1 VHEPEAGLTLCSSR
15 SGPDAVEDEMTP
27 EQPDS
32 RPIEARGPAPDAA
45 ALRAAYLELLKLA
58 LCDFVNARTES
69 VMLTIDHTGIFSK
82 VSTDEEL
89 GHRASGMHWSLHG
102 LTMVGLKRLDDL
114 QRCVETL
121 VREEIEGD
129 LIEAGVWRGGAS
141 MLMRATLDTLGDDR
155 KVWLADSF
163 EGFPEPDE
171 ETFPADGA
179 RDLSR
184 FDFLS
189 ASVDEVR
196 GNFARL
202 GLDHGI
208 RFVPGF
214 FDETMPSLR
223 RGKWSLIRLD
233 SDTYESTLLALDS
246 LYPSLSRGGYLIV
259 DDYHLL
265 PECKKAVDDYR
276 RDNEIREPLD
286 SVDWNSVRWR
296 RESEPVRQRG
306 GRLRL
311 RWPRR
316 AGSRRS
322 GRLKPRLPVPTKREM
337 ALEEEIESLR
347 GELQRARSDLA
358 KVKS

>member
-1 VHEPEAGLTLCSSR
+1 
-15 SGPDAVEDEMTP
+15 MTP
-27 EQPDS
+27 DQPDT
-32 RPIEARGPAPDAA
+32 RPIEARGPTPDAA
-45 ALRAAYLELLKLA
+45 KLRTAYLDLLKLA

-82 VSTDEEL
+82 ESTEEEL
-89 GHRASGMHWSLHG
+89 VHRSSGMHWSLHG

-114 QRCVETL
+114 ERCVESV
-121 VREEIEGD
+121 VRDEVEGD
-129 LIEAGVWRGGAS
+129 LIEAGVWRGGAA
-141 MLMRATLDTLGDDR
+141 MLMRATLDTLDDR
-155 KVWLADSF
+155 RTVWLADSF

-171 ETFPADGA
+171 TTFPADGA

-196 GNFARL
+196 SNFARL
-202 GLDHGI
+202 GLDHDL

-223 RGKWSLIRLD
+223 RGRWSLIRLD

-246 LYPSLSRGGYLIV
+246 LYPGLSRGGYLVV

-265 PECKKAVDDYR
+265 PECKKAVDDFR
-276 RDNEIREPLD
+276 QNNDIGEPLE

-296 RESEPVRQRG
+296 RQSDPVGRRG
-306 GRLRL
+306 RRFRLPRPRL
-311 RWPRR
+311 

-322 GRLKPRLPVPTKREM
+322 GRLKPRLPVPTEREM
-337 ALEEEIESLR
+337 ALDEEIDRLR
-347 GELQRARSDLA
+347 DELQRARSELA
-358 KVKS
+358 KVK

>member
-1 VHEPEAGLTLCSSR
+1 MTPDQ
-15 SGPDAVEDEMTP
+15 PDA
-27 EQPDS
+27 

-45 ALRAAYLELLKLA
+45 TLRAAYLDLLKLA

-82 VSTDEEL
+82 ESTEEDL

-114 QRCVETL
+114 QRCVESV
-121 VREEIEGD
+121 VRDEVEGD

-141 MLMRATLDTLGDDR
+141 MLIRATLDTLDDR
-155 KVWLADSF
+155 RTVWLADSF

-189 ASVDEVR
+189 ASVEEVQS
-196 GNFARL
+196 NFARL
-202 GLDHGI
+202 GLDHDL

-223 RGKWSLIRLD
+223 GGSWSLIRLD
-233 SDTYESTLLALDS
+233 SDTYESTLQALDS
-246 LYPSLSRGGYLIV
+246 LYPGLSRGGYLLV

-265 PECKKAVDDYR
+265 PECKRAVDDFR
-276 RDNEIREPLD
+276 LDHGISEPLE
-286 SVDWNSVRWR
+286 SADWNSVRWR
-296 RESEPVRQRG
+296 RETEPERRRG
-306 GRLRL
+306 RRSIAGRRKRL
-311 RWPRR
+311 SVPRPRR
-316 AGSRRS
+316 RGSRRS
-322 GRLKPRLPVPTKREM
+322 GRLKPRVPVPTKREM

-347 GELQRARSDLA
+347 AQLQEARSELE